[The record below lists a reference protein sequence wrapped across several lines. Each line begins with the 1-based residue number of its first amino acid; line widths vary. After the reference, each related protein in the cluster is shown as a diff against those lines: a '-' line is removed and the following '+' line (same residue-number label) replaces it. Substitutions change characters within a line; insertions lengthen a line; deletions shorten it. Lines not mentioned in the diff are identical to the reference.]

1 VLNVTVNLVRLIA
14 VLCEPYMPATARRIV
29 AQLNLPDL
37 GPLPDRFELT
47 LQAGHRIGTPEV
59 LVRKIEDK
67 EIEALKAR
75 FGYQPLRLSVYSL
88 FFFFFFCFVLP
99 TLWPVLTAFVSSAPK
114 ETFPLDIRVGQIL
127 SAQNHPS
134 AERLYTLLS
143 FSLIS
148 VSSA

>member
-88 FFFFFFCFVLP
+88 FFFFFLFCPSNSLACPHCVRQFCAEGDVP
-99 TLWPVLTAFVSSAPK
+99 T
-114 ETFPLDIRVGQIL
+114 RY
-127 SAQNHPS
+127 PS
-134 AERLYTLLS
+134 GPDS
-143 FSLIS
+143 
-148 VSSA
+148 